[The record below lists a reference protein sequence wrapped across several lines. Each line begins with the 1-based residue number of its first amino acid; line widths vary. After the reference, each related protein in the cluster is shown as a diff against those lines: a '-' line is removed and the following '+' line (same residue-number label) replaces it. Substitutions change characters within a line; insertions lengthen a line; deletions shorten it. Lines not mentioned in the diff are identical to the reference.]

1 MMVGIERDKIGGITQ
16 KDIERIRRKVKI
28 GDRIR
33 VKTLKA
39 ASIEQLNNRQYGAVR
54 RGTVVKKYPH
64 FAVIKFM
71 NGVQESILWIDLL
84 KGVNH
89 A

>member
-1 MMVGIERDKIGGITQ
+1 MMVSKHEKVGGITWADVE
-16 KDIERIRRKVKI
+16 KISKRIKI

-39 ASIEQLNNRQYGAVR
+39 MSVEQLNNRCYGAVR
-54 RGTVVKKYPH
+54 HGTVVEKYPR
-64 FAVIKFM
+64 FVVIEFD
-71 NGVQESILWIDLL
+71 NGVRESILWIDLL
-84 KGVNH
+84 KGGVNH

>member
-64 FAVIKFM
+64 F
-71 NGVQESILWIDLL
+71 SIMKI
-84 KGVNH
+84 
-89 A
+89 